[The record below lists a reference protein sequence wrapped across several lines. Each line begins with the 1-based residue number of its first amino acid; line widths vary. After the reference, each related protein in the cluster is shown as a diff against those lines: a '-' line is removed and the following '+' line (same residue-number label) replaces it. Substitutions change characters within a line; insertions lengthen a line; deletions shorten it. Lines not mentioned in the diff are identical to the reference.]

1 MAMILLVGTDAALL
15 EGLAQTLGAVGHRSR
30 IAQSVAEAAEATA
43 NEPAL
48 IAVVERAIAA
58 GSSDVLRLPLQ
69 PGGALVLFKV
79 PGELSTPLGR
89 SVQRLTLAEL
99 TLPLERQ
106 RLVALV
112 QHVEERARR
121 AGRIEEFGTLDRGG
135 SGEMGA

>member
-30 IAQSVAEAAEATA
+30 IAHSVAEAAEATA

-58 GSSDVLRLPLQ
+58 GSSDALRLSLQ
-69 PGGALVLFKV
+69 PGGALVLFRA
-79 PGELSTPLGR
+79 PGESSTPLGR

-121 AGRIEEFGTLDRGG
+121 AGRASGVRGTERGEEMEL
-135 SGEMGA
+135 

>member
-30 IAQSVAEAAEATA
+30 IAHSIAEGAEATA
-43 NEPAL
+43 GEPAL

-58 GSSDVLRLPLQ
+58 GSSDALRLALQ
-69 PGGALVLFKV
+69 PGGALVLFNA
-79 PGELSTPLGR
+79 PGEASSPLGR

-121 AGRIEEFGTLDRGG
+121 AGRVGGARTPERGAGEEMEL
-135 SGEMGA
+135 